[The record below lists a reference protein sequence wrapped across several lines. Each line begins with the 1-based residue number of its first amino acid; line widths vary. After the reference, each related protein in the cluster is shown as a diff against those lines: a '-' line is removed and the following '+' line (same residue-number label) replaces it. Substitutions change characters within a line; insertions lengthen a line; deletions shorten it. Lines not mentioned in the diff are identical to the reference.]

1 MEAERIRVDAS
12 ARVVE
17 AEVQA
22 FNASLQ
28 SVTKQGELAIEV
40 VKANAEVER
49 TRISALEAKARADLS
64 KYQAQTEA
72 YRTQNTMAMS
82 SYEMALKSYEIQGN
96 FANQRGSLYIEAA
109 KGAAQ
114 VSAQLAASALAG
126 VSVSQSISSASQLG
140 FSGSSSA
147 GWQYSTTDNHS
158 FIGE

>member
-1 MEAERIRVDAS
+1 
-12 ARVVE
+12 
-17 AEVQA
+17 
-22 FNASLQ
+22 
-28 SVTKQGELAIEV
+28 
-40 VKANAEVER
+40 
-49 TRISALEAKARADLS
+49 
-64 KYQAQTEA
+64 
-72 YRTQNTMAMS
+72 MAMS

-96 FANQRGSLYIEAA
+96 FANQRGSLYVEAA

-126 VSVSQSISSASQLG
+126 VSVNQSISSTSQMG